1 MGPLLRPHLHSYFAN
16 RYEHSISVHRLSGCE
31 MFPEPRAVSML
42 NRRLTVDVIRAELA
56 WVNETPDPN
65 MCGCRHLLCCEQ
77 TSRAVG
83 KCPRLPTEKVWS
95 FKVGVFL
102 LGVMDR
108 RESARGKCCY

>member
-1 MGPLLRPHLHSYFAN
+1 
-16 RYEHSISVHRLSGCE
+16 
-31 MFPEPRAVSML
+31 ML

-77 TSRAVG
+77 TSHAVG

-102 LGVMDR
+102 LGMPSVSFR
-108 RESARGKCCY
+108 WESGYRLHDGRVSFSSVQAARGITSHPRTV